1 MNSLAGVSSLSTT
14 MSSDGPSEAE
24 QHAVMTEMEDKYR
37 IRAHMFRQVEFYW
50 RRRSFAVTMMMGLLP
65 IMAPMGNL
73 MPSFLTPWYS
83 LLISIANVTVVV
95 VSIKC
100 DMSDRVS
107 DATMASKG
115 YERVMQKL
123 QNIKVEQ
130 TLSPETVMITKLF
143 DEIKILVETIEGNI
157 TYPEKVTMPE
167 VHPEVHHDTF
177 IEKPHA
183 TSLPASKDLNEAKGR
198 TANLKDIQEAQ
209 EALDANL
216 AQEAEYI
223 KEIAGY
229 KKDEDQ
235 KQINGSGNKAEMEK
249 ALATKRQLRVEA
261 QANLNKTQL
270 SIKDG
275 NARIEMLSQQ
285 KAHAQEAAD
294 IRIKVDD
301 ETTL

>member
-1 MNSLAGVSSLSTT
+1 MNSLAGISSLSTT

-83 LLISIANVTVVV
+83 LMISIANVTVVV

-157 TYPEKVTMPE
+157 TYPEKVTMPA
-167 VHPEVHHDTF
+167 VHPEVHHDTVHQ
-177 IEKPHA
+177 KPIA
-183 TSLPASKDLNEAKGR
+183 GASSPKDLNQAKIQ

-209 EALDANL
+209 KALDANL

-223 KEIAGY
+223 KKIAGY
-229 KKDEDQ
+229 EKDEDQ

-275 NARIEMLSQQ
+275 KARIEMLSQQ

-294 IRIKVDD
+294 IRIQFDQE